1 MIRSDDSFHDI
12 LRFYESAGP
21 EDRAGYILNHF
32 SIFSELISQ
41 IEKAVLYQI
50 REESRFNRR
59 DRGDDLGVRIQKSV
73 LSNPTQDEAI
83 EYVELERA
91 FRTGDLSHVLRFAD
105 DPDRHRQERNVV
117 EEMRR
122 DFTLI
127 HGQIQI
133 MRKRDRNLLLNYLEE
148 EITHMEIAEEQHIQ
162 YESAK
167 VKISRLKRQIRCSGA
182 KCIADQVGN
191 RKCCGY
197 DSREYDDGHYGER
210 LHEKGDDVSRS
221 GFPVLGDAA

>member
-12 LRFYESAGP
+12 LRFYEAAGP

-32 SIFSELISQ
+32 SIFHELINQ
-41 IEKAVLYQI
+41 IERAVLYQI
-50 REESRFNRR
+50 REESRYNRK
-59 DRGDDLGVRIQKSV
+59 DHNDDLGIRIQRSV

-83 EYVELERA
+83 AYVELERA
-91 FRTGDLSHVLRFAD
+91 FRAGDLSKALQFAD
-105 DPDRHRQERNVV
+105 DPDLHHRERDVV

-127 HGQIQI
+127 RGQILI
-133 MRKRDRNLLLNYLEE
+133 MRKRDRKLLLNYLEE
-148 EITHMEIAEEQHIQ
+148 EISHMEIAEEQHIQ

-182 KCIADQVGN
+182 KCIADQFGN
-191 RKCCGY
+191 RKCCG
-197 DSREYDDGHYGER
+197 YDDGHYGER
-210 LHEKGDDVSRS
+210 LYEKGDDGQGS